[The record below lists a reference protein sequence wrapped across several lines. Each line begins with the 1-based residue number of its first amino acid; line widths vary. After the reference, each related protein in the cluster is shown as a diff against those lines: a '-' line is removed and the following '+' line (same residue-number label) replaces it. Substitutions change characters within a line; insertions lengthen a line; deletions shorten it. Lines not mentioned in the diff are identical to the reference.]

1 MLLRFGGPLGVVRSL
16 PGLLLVQSAFLEG
29 WFGAG
34 ETFAEQW
41 FRSLPSLVGCP
52 VCRLYFHPTSGS
64 ERHLVVGSGSVGGQ
78 LDTVIPGLTR

>member
-29 WFGAG
+29 WFWGG

-41 FRSLPSLVGCP
+41 FRSHTQLGWRPCLLVFP
-52 VCRLYFHPTSGS
+52 P
-64 ERHLVVGSGSVGGQ
+64 HLKV
-78 LDTVIPGLTR
+78 